1 MRIPRHGLFLGAG
14 IAATAAY
21 LVLPWS
27 LGTEL
32 SYELIGA
39 AAVVAIVAGSRGKG
53 HRLPWLLMAA
63 GQALFVAGDLTW
75 VFYGR
80 VLHVDPWPSPAD
92 GLYLAGY
99 PVLAVA
105 LWLLLRDRSPGR
117 DVAGLL
123 DAAIVSSSLGVL
135 GWVWLV
141 GPLAAVPGQPLTE
154 LLISLAYPVGD
165 VLLLVV
171 LVRLVAAPGAR
182 NVAFLLLSGSI
193 LLLLLADVAF
203 MLVSPSGGYVGGG
216 PIDGLWLLSYVL
228 WGTAALHPAARA
240 LSARGEAGI
249 KPSRL
254 RLVLLACA
262 ATLCPS
268 LLVQRALV
276 ELAPDVWVLGVG
288 SIVIFLLVIARMVGL
303 VRQIEFQV
311 VLLDRGQQ
319 ALRETIAEKE
329 ALADQLRYQA
339 FHDSLTGLP
348 NRALLR
354 DRLRHA
360 LERGRRGQER
370 VGLLFVDLDDFKQ
383 VNDDFGHDTGDRTLQ
398 EVGTRLRRSV
408 RASDTVARLGGDEFA
423 VLIEDAV
430 GEEEVREAQD
440 RIERALREPLE
451 STGGSVT
458 VRASIGRA
466 LAGGRDDADAI
477 LRAADEAMYGAK
489 RAAKSGAPAALN
501 SATR

>member
-1 MRIPRHGLFLGAG
+1 MGIPTHRLFLGAG

-21 LVLPWS
+21 LVLPWG

-32 SYELIGA
+32 SYEVIGA
-39 AAVVAIVAGSRGKG
+39 VAVVAIVVGSRAKPR
-53 HRLPWLLMAA
+53 RLPWLLMAA

-75 VFYGR
+75 VFYRR

-99 PVLAVA
+99 PLLAVA

-117 DVAGLL
+117 DATGLL

-135 GWVWLV
+135 GWVWLI
-141 GPLAAVPGQPLTE
+141 GPQAAVPGQPLME

-165 VLLLVV
+165 VLLLVM

-193 LLLLLADVAF
+193 LSLLVADIAF
-203 MLVSPSGGYVGGG
+203 MLVSPSGGYEDGGL
-216 PIDGLWLLSYVL
+216 IDGVWLLSYVL
-228 WGTAALHPAARA
+228 WGTAALHPAARD
-240 LSARGEAGI
+240 LSARGKAVI

-254 RLVLLACA
+254 RLVLLAGA
-262 ATLCPS
+262 AILCPS
-268 LLVQRALV
+268 VLVYRAPA
-276 ELAPDVWVLGVG
+276 ELASDMWVLGVG
-288 SIVIFLLVIARMVGL
+288 STVIFLLVIARMAGL
-303 VRQIEFQV
+303 VRQIESQV

-348 NRALLR
+348 NRALLL

-360 LERGRRGQER
+360 LERGRRAQER

-383 VNDDFGHDTGDRTLQ
+383 VNDVFGHDAGDRTLQ
-398 EVGTRLRRSV
+398 EVAGRLRRAV
-408 RASDTVARLGGDEFA
+408 RVSDTVARLGGDEFA
-423 VLIEDAV
+423 VLIEDAA
-430 GEEEVREAQD
+430 GESEVREAQD
-440 RIERALREPLE
+440 RIKAALREPLE
-451 STGGSVT
+451 SAGGSVT
-458 VRASIGRA
+458 VGASIGRA

-489 RAAKSGAPAALN
+489 RAAKSHLPTA
-501 SATR
+501 

>member
-1 MRIPRHGLFLGAG
+1 MGIPTHRLFLGAG
-14 IAATAAY
+14 MAATVAY
-21 LVLPWS
+21 LVLPWG

-39 AAVVAIVAGSRGKG
+39 AAVIAIVAGSRAKAR
-53 HRLPWLLMAA
+53 RLPWLLMAA

-75 VFYGR
+75 VFYRR
-80 VLHVDPWPSPAD
+80 VLHVDPWLSPAD

-117 DVAGLL
+117 DAAGLL
-123 DAAIVSSSLGVL
+123 DAAIVSSSFGVL

-141 GPLAAVPGQPLTE
+141 GPLAAVPGQPLME

-165 VLLLVV
+165 VLLLVM

-193 LLLLLADVAF
+193 LFLLVADVAF
-203 MLVSPSGGYVGGG
+203 MLVSPSGGYEDGGL
-216 PIDGLWLLSYVL
+216 IDGVWLLSYVM
-228 WGTAALHPAARA
+228 WGTAALHPAARD
-240 LSARGEAGI
+240 LSARGETGI

-254 RLVLLACA
+254 RLVLLASA

-268 LLVQRALV
+268 VLVQRTLV

-288 SIVIFLLVIARMVGL
+288 STVIFLLVIARMAGL
-303 VRQIEFQV
+303 VRQIESQV

-319 ALRETIAEKE
+319 VLRETIAEKE

-348 NRALLR
+348 NRALLL

-383 VNDDFGHDTGDRTLQ
+383 VNDAFGHDAGDRTLQ
-398 EVGTRLRRSV
+398 EVGVRLRTSV

-423 VLIEDAV
+423 VLIEDAA
-430 GEEEVREAQD
+430 GESEVREAQD
-440 RIERALREPLE
+440 RIEAALREPLE
-451 STGGSVT
+451 SAGGSVT

-489 RAAKSGAPAALN
+489 RAAKSHSPAG
-501 SATR
+501 